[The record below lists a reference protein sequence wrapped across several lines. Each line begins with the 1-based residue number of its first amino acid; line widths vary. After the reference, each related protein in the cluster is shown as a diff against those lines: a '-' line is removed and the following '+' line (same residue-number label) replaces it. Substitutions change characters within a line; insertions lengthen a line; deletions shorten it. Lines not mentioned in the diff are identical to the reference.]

1 MNIPDIAGKI
11 VGGAKKVVKTIV
23 MLPIIIKIVS
33 ILIIGF
39 GFATLLAKGWEILTG
54 ENTPKKVYE
63 ELEVEDI
70 SEIVEIKENSD
81 GEYYLD
87 FADDADEKL
96 DNLIKSL
103 KGNGPYRSVP
113 EDLLK
118 KMFKAEIVTQFPDL
132 GGKVPE
138 DSTGF
143 QGTIDIKRVTP
154 NKAVGEVKNTG
165 QGETS
170 TIEQEQSEEAPL
182 TLEEKEIKT
191 WQKGKKLELNS
202 NATVYE
208 QLSSELELPGT
219 EQKETGYWQEKIKEG
234 TLNQEVIIKK
244 SAEVEY
250 NGNYRVNT
258 SKLTG
263 STIIYVEVKAKQDGE
278 EITGY
283 IKSGKI
289 AVEDEKQQENSEDTE
304 SSEEASIEQ
313 SKVASSRAGEDGREE
328 KETIGE
334 KGQQFTVAIAAGH
347 STVNPGASANGLVE
361 QELTIQVAE
370 KVQELIEEKYENIKV
385 VQTGTTADNKDLDN
399 KYRVQLAKDANPD
412 LCIQIH
418 FNAGGGTGVEA
429 LYKEGDGVSRQLAE
443 IISETMA
450 SSMGIENR
458 NAGTDIEKHGESL
471 GIIASFADTGFPS
484 VVTEGGFLDNTN
496 DANLLKSDGLDKY
509 AEGIVNGIVKY
520 LEADHSG
527 YTATKTGDSTVTKS
541 VESKIYNMKYIKLED
556 LKAME
561 GSGKTANDVAE
572 AIKYFSLDE
581 NNKLITL
588 SWSLAEDGNITI
600 SENPA
605 KDLKTDLQKY
615 TMPFEY
621 LLMFYID
628 ADYEDF
634 VSELA
639 DIVLNSEIVITL
651 QDRITTTETTLHTY
665 ERRIANSPG
674 EGTNYEK
681 ELDSQYSKSETCSTS
696 IDLTYVDVWC
706 VKAYQTNSYSEA
718 VLNMGEQDEI
728 VANIAGSVTETSN
741 GGDYTEWSTTQG
753 ATVDYV
759 TDSATG
765 KQESYTYIIQQRTRT
780 DIHTITNSFD
790 KGEKKLEEQTDK
802 FVDLYVKHS
811 MNRRIREGWL
821 FTILEKNEKTANLLD
836 LTKYLMYLAT
846 NINYGVVEYDF
857 SEYGLQTFENVAG
870 ASGQISLTTPVLS
883 RELFIQAMEAYA
895 TKSGNQAFKTN
906 FLPYAGMI
914 YDVSLESGVNP
925 ELVVVTAKVEQN
937 FRAGGGSYNYWGIS
951 VHNGSSSGSSF
962 SSFEEGIRGYASVI
976 QECMPGGRNEALI
989 LSRYEERKD
998 SGCDPNGYGQPGTF
1012 SGMQSAY
1019 SWLGK
1024 HGQAYSGPSDGG
1036 YYYMDP
1042 SVAGVTKIYS
1052 THEEFVQKCLNGG
1065 PEHAA
1070 GTDTTPY
1077 EQGQYTAWQVEK
1089 KIEVWNDIFGDYGS
1103 LSGAGGSAT
1112 PATGDGYFQTYTS
1125 STGRTYKEYKQ
1136 TRGSYANKIFEW
1148 AGGTIY
1154 HFGCSITSV
1163 AIVTSGYNDNQTP
1176 GSLAT
1181 VDPVLGSLLTQG
1193 GAKCSGYQ
1201 RADAA
1206 KLTSGKPAVVD
1217 IEGTLITEN
1226 GTHNYDQHY
1235 IAILDGR
1242 NGNEVYVSDPSGTTG
1257 FGGWTNVQNIMNIV
1271 DKGVLYVEN
1280 E

>member
-1 MNIPDIAGKI
+1 MKIPEIAGKI
-11 VGGAKKVVKTIV
+11 AGGAKKVVKTIM
-23 MLPIIIKIVS
+23 MLPITIKIVS
-33 ILIIGF
+33 ILLIGV

-70 SEIVEIKENSD
+70 SEIVEIKENAD

-96 DNLIKSL
+96 DNLVESL

-143 QGTIDIKRVTP
+143 QGAIDIKRVTP
-154 NKAVGEVKNTG
+154 NKSVGEVKNTG
-165 QGETS
+165 KGETS

-263 STIIYVEVKAKQDGE
+263 STIIYVEVKAEQDGE

-283 IKSGKI
+283 IKSGRI
-289 AVEDEKQQENSEDTE
+289 AIEEESQENSEE
-304 SSEEASIEQ
+304 SESNSEEANITQ
-313 SKVASSRAGEDGREE
+313 RKVASSRAGEEEREE

-334 KGQQFTVAIAAGH
+334 EGQQFTVAIAAGH

-361 QELTIQVAE
+361 QELTIKVAE

-418 FNAGGGTGVEA
+418 FNAGGNGTGVEA

-450 SSMGIENR
+450 NSMGMRNR
-458 NAGTDIEKHGESL
+458 GAGTDIEKHGSSL

-484 VVTEGGFLDNTN
+484 VVTEGGFLDNSN
-496 DANLLKSDGLDKY
+496 DANFLKGDGLDKY
-509 AEGIVNGIVKY
+509 AEGIVNGIVQY

-527 YTATKTGDSTVTKS
+527 YTTTKTGDSTVTKS

-561 GSGKTANDVAE
+561 GSGKTADDVAE

-581 NNKLITL
+581 NNKLVTL
-588 SWSLAEDGNITI
+588 SWSLSKDGNISIT
-600 SENPA
+600 ENPA
-605 KDLKTDLQKY
+605 KDLKADLQKY

-639 DIVLNSEIVITL
+639 DIVLDSEIVITL
-651 QDRITTTETTLHTY
+651 QDNITTTETTLHTY

-681 ELDSQYSKSETCSTS
+681 ELDSQYSKSENCSTS

-718 VLNMGEQDEI
+718 VLSMGEQDEI

-741 GGDYTEWSTTQG
+741 GGEYTEWVTSQG

-759 TDSATG
+759 TDPATG
-765 KQESYTYIIQQRTRT
+765 KQQSYTYILQQRART
-780 DIHTITNSFD
+780 EIHTISNSFD
-790 KGEKKLEEQTDK
+790 EGEKKVEEQTDK
-802 FVDLYVKHS
+802 FVDLYVEHS

-821 FTILEKNEKTANLLD
+821 FEILEKNEKTANLLD

-857 SEYGLQTFENVAG
+857 SEYGLNSFINIDGNFGDWDGTGSNEDFIKAVA
-870 ASGQISLTTPVLS
+870 
-883 RELFIQAMEAYA
+883 
-895 TKSGNQAFKTN
+895 
-906 FLPYAGMI
+906 PYAVIDM
-914 YDVSLESGVNP
+914 
-925 ELVVVTAKVEQN
+925 EQHQ
-937 FRAGGGSYNYWGIS
+937 I
-951 VHNGSSSGSSF
+951 
-962 SSFEEGIRGYASVI
+962 YASVTIAQAIIESGWGKDNIAI
-976 QECMPGGRNEALI
+976 QYKNFFGMKASASSTPNEFWSGEKVNLNASEGGTSYFRVYDSLKNSIYDHGRNFHVTATYASHGVLDCMSQNLGPKEQLRRIALSGYAVYSDGSI
-989 LSRYEERKD
+989 SRPDGVRTYDQYLYEEFIQKYD
-998 SGCDPNGYGQPGTF
+998 LEKYDKMTSADFQDTSANSDVIEIAKTQLGVPYVWGGTSPSPGFDCSGFVQWVYKQVGVSLPRTTSDYRSWIGTNKQISWEEAQPGDLLLV
-1012 SGMQSAY
+1012 Y
-1019 SWLGK
+1019 
-1024 HGQAYSGPSDGG
+1024 YSGGG
-1036 YYYMDP
+1036 HIGIYLGNNEYIHAPQPGD
-1042 SVAGVTKIYS
+1042 VVKIS
-1052 THEEFVQKCLNGG
+1052 PNAKSF
-1065 PEHAA
+1065 
-1070 GTDTTPY
+1070 
-1077 EQGQYTAWQVEK
+1077 
-1089 KIEVWNDIFGDYGS
+1089 F
-1103 LSGAGGSAT
+1103 
-1112 PATGDGYFQTYTS
+1112 TY
-1125 STGRTYKEYKQ
+1125 
-1136 TRGSYANKIFEW
+1136 
-1148 AGGTIY
+1148 
-1154 HFGCSITSV
+1154 
-1163 AIVTSGYNDNQTP
+1163 
-1176 GSLAT
+1176 
-1181 VDPVLGSLLTQG
+1181 VL
-1193 GAKCSGYQ
+1193 
-1201 RADAA
+1201 R
-1206 KLTSGKPAVVD
+1206 V
-1217 IEGTLITEN
+1217 N
-1226 GTHNYDQHY
+1226 
-1235 IAILDGR
+1235 R
-1242 NGNEVYVSDPSGTTG
+1242 
-1257 FGGWTNVQNIMNIV
+1257 
-1271 DKGVLYVEN
+1271 
-1280 E
+1280 

>member
-1 MNIPDIAGKI
+1 MGVFRKI
-11 VGGAKKVVKTIV
+11 KGTIKKVGAFIV
-23 MLPIIIKIVS
+23 ALPIAIKVLALLTIIVS
-33 ILIIGF
+33 ASIF
-39 GFATLLAKGWEILTG
+39 LADLYEMITA
-54 ENTPKKVYE
+54 ENTPKKIYE
-63 ELEVEDI
+63 DLEIEDVAELI
-70 SEIVEIKENSD
+70 QIKGNKD
-81 GEYYLD
+81 TGYYLD
-87 FADDADEKL
+87 FVDDIDTKL
-96 DNLIKSL
+96 EALVETLNT
-103 KGNGPYRSVP
+103 SVAYHNVP
-113 EDLLK
+113 TDIEFLK
-118 KMFKAEIVTQFPDL
+118 KLIQAEVVTKFPNL
-132 GGKVPE
+132 GGDIPE
-138 DSTGF
+138 GESGF
-143 QGTIDIKRVTP
+143 QGAIDIKRATP
-154 NKAVGEVKNTG
+154 NKEVGELKNTG
-165 QGETS
+165 KGETTLLEPES
-170 TIEQEQSEEAPL
+170 SYTDLSITPREE
-182 TLEEKEIKT
+182 EIKS
-191 WQKGKKLELNS
+191 WEEGKNLVLYNDCY
-202 NATVYE
+202 VYDE
-208 QLSSELELPGT
+208 EDNV
-219 EQKETGYWQEKIKEG
+219 WIKREDG
-234 TLNQEVIIKK
+234 SKYVIIRRTDTVTYTGKYEK
-244 SAEVEY
+244 VED
-250 NGNYRVNT
+250 
-258 SKLTG
+258 KLNDIVTF
-263 STIIYVEVKAKQDGE
+263 YVEVKSGD
-278 EITGY
+278 ITGY
-283 IKSGKI
+283 I
-289 AVEDEKQQENSEDTE
+289 
-304 SSEEASIEQ
+304 Q
-313 SKVASSRAGEDGREE
+313 SKNINIRSSDPEEEENQSDETATRQNVQVSSRAPEDSRE
-328 KETIGE
+328 KEIVGNE
-334 KGQQFTVAIAAGH
+334 NEEYRVAIAAGH
-347 STVNPGASANGLVE
+347 NNTDDKGARNGDLIE
-361 QELTIQVAE
+361 EDLTIQVAE
-370 KVQELIEEKYENIKV
+370 KVEELINEKYENVTVI
-385 VQTGTTADNKDLDN
+385 QTGSTSSNPGGIKAEDRTK
-399 KYRVQLAKDANPD
+399 LAREAEPD

-418 FNAGGGTGVEA
+418 FDAITDDEGNPISDTNGVSVI
-429 LYKEGDGVSRQLAE
+429 YKEEDYYSQQLAE
-443 IISETMA
+443 ILAESIS
-450 SSMGIENR
+450 SSMGLTNR
-458 NAGTDIEKHGESL
+458 GDGPDTERTAVKNL
-471 GIIASFADTGFPS
+471 GIIESYATSGFPS

-1036 YYYMDP
+1036 Y
-1042 SVAGVTKIYS
+1042 
-1052 THEEFVQKCLNGG
+1052 
-1065 PEHAA
+1065 
-1070 GTDTTPY
+1070 
-1077 EQGQYTAWQVEK
+1077 
-1089 KIEVWNDIFGDYGS
+1089 
-1103 LSGAGGSAT
+1103 
-1112 PATGDGYFQTYTS
+1112 
-1125 STGRTYKEYKQ
+1125 
-1136 TRGSYANKIFEW
+1136 
-1148 AGGTIY
+1148 
-1154 HFGCSITSV
+1154 
-1163 AIVTSGYNDNQTP
+1163 
-1176 GSLAT
+1176 
-1181 VDPVLGSLLTQG
+1181 
-1193 GAKCSGYQ
+1193 
-1201 RADAA
+1201 
-1206 KLTSGKPAVVD
+1206 
-1217 IEGTLITEN
+1217 
-1226 GTHNYDQHY
+1226 
-1235 IAILDGR
+1235 
-1242 NGNEVYVSDPSGTTG
+1242 
-1257 FGGWTNVQNIMNIV
+1257 
-1271 DKGVLYVEN
+1271 
-1280 E
+1280 

>member
-1 MNIPDIAGKI
+1 MKIPEIAGKI
-11 VGGAKKVVKTIV
+11 AGGAKKVVKTIM
-23 MLPIIIKIVS
+23 MLPITIKIVS
-33 ILIIGF
+33 ILLIGV

-70 SEIVEIKENSD
+70 SEIVEIKENAD

-96 DNLIKSL
+96 DNLVESL

-143 QGTIDIKRVTP
+143 QGAIDIKRVTP
-154 NKAVGEVKNTG
+154 NKSVGEVKNTG
-165 QGETS
+165 KGETS

-258 SKLTG
+258 SRLTG
-263 STIIYVEVKAKQDGE
+263 STIIYIEVKAKQDGE

-283 IKSGKI
+283 IKSGRI
-289 AVEDEKQQENSEDTE
+289 AIEEESQENSEE
-304 SSEEASIEQ
+304 SESNSEEANITQ
-313 SKVASSRAGEDGREE
+313 RKVASSRAGEEEREE

-334 KGQQFTVAIAAGH
+334 EGQQFTVAIAAGH

-385 VQTGTTADNKDLDN
+385 IQTGTTADNKDLDN

-418 FNAGGGTGVEA
+418 FNAGGGDGVEA

-443 IISETMA
+443 IISKTMA
-450 SSMGIENR
+450 DSMGIR
-458 NAGTDIEKHGESL
+458 DRGAGTDIEKHGESL

-484 VVTEGGFLDNTN
+484 VVTEGGFLDNA
-496 DANLLKSDGLDKY
+496 DEANLLKGDGLDKY
-509 AEGIVNGIVKY
+509 AEGIVNGIVQY

-527 YTATKTGDSTVTKS
+527 YTAIKTGDSTVTKS

-561 GSGKTANDVAE
+561 GSGKTADDVAE

-588 SWSLAEDGNITI
+588 SWSLTEDGNITI

-639 DIVLNSEIVITL
+639 DIVLDSEIVITL
-651 QDRITTTETTLHTY
+651 QDNITTTETTVHTY

-681 ELDSQYSKSETCSTS
+681 EVNSQYSKSEVCSTS

-728 VANIAGSVTETSN
+728 VVDIAGSVTETSN
-741 GGDYTEWSTTQG
+741 GGEYTEWATTQG

-759 TDSATG
+759 TDPATG
-765 KQESYTYIIQQRTRT
+765 EQQSYTFILQQRTRT
-780 DIHTITNSFD
+780 DVHTISNSFD
-790 KGEKKLEEQTDK
+790 EGEKKVEEQTDK
-802 FVDLYVKHS
+802 FVDLYVEHS
-811 MNRRIREGWL
+811 MNRRVREGWL
-821 FTILEKNEKTANLLD
+821 FDILEKNEKTANLLD

-846 NINYGVVEYDF
+846 NINYGVLEYDF
-857 SEYGLQTFENVAG
+857 SEFDLNSFSGATGFYGGTVQEKVWFALRDAGYSEIAVA
-870 ASGQISLTTPVLS
+870 AV
-883 RELFIQAMEAYA
+883 M
-895 TKSGNQAFKTN
+895 GN
-906 FLPYAGMI
+906 I
-914 YDVSLESGVNP
+914 ECESGFDPAVIEAGSGVGLGLCQWSNGRRTALEGYINSKGTTTSDVNTQI
-925 ELVVVTAKVEQN
+925 EFLLAEIT
-937 FRAGGGSYNYWGIS
+937 
-951 VHNGSSSGSSF
+951 
-962 SSFEEGIRGYASVI
+962 
-976 QECMPGGRNEALI
+976 PGG
-989 LSRYEERKD
+989 
-998 SGCDPNGYGQPGTF
+998 
-1012 SGMQSAY
+1012 
-1019 SWLGK
+1019 
-1024 HGQAYSGPSDGG
+1024 
-1036 YYYMDP
+1036 
-1042 SVAGVTKIYS
+1042 
-1052 THEEFVQKCLNGG
+1052 
-1065 PEHAA
+1065 
-1070 GTDTTPY
+1070 
-1077 EQGQYTAWQVEK
+1077 
-1089 KIEVWNDIFGDYGS
+1089 
-1103 LSGAGGSAT
+1103 GAGGFAKYQLGGLSSAKYDGNRYSCDDWENAT
-1112 PATGDGYFQTYTS
+1112 DLDTATIAFMALFERPSYDPGTNHINRRREATKKYYNEFEGKEKPEGIDVDVSNLSPESAQKMTALINEAVRIANDDRYTYSQANRYGEFQYDCSSLVARLYKQFFNFDAPSTTRGYGSAYYVGADGSVELRPGDVLWRPGHVEMYIGNGQQVGAHTDGIPAADQISVENYVQGYFTKVY
-1125 STGRTYKEYKQ
+1125 R
-1136 TRGSYANKIFEW
+1136 F
-1148 AGGTIY
+1148 
-1154 HFGCSITSV
+1154 IT
-1163 AIVTSGYNDNQTP
+1163 N
-1176 GSLAT
+1176 
-1181 VDPVLGSLLTQG
+1181 
-1193 GAKCSGYQ
+1193 
-1201 RADAA
+1201 
-1206 KLTSGKPAVVD
+1206 
-1217 IEGTLITEN
+1217 
-1226 GTHNYDQHY
+1226 
-1235 IAILDGR
+1235 
-1242 NGNEVYVSDPSGTTG
+1242 
-1257 FGGWTNVQNIMNIV
+1257 
-1271 DKGVLYVEN
+1271 
-1280 E
+1280 